1 MYTFQSDHIQFAYD
15 IWVRPERMTYGVSI
29 RNQHVIVHAPLDA
42 PFEHIQSVLH
52 IRAETI
58 DAILKKQSE
67 RRPFYFFETDER
79 LPYRGR
85 FYRLIVEEGKET
97 SFRFYQGKFF
107 ATIPSKLSKE
117 ERRATI
123 YPLYRQWVSEKGRN
137 FVKKQLKQIEPTL
150 PKKEQKYQL
159 QLPWT
164 LFIAPPEVAEYTIAH
179 ELAHEQP
186 ITSKEQYETLIE
198 QWAPKGQVSM
208 KWIIEHGTLSV

>member
-1 MYTFQSDHIQFAYD
+1 MFQSENAKFSYD
-15 IWVRPERMTYGVSI
+15 IWVRPERPTYNISI
-29 RNQHVIVHAPLDA
+29 RHQKVIVHVPLDA
-42 PFEHIQSVLH
+42 SNESIDNLLRH
-52 IRAETI
+52 RAETI
-58 DAILKKQSE
+58 TAILEKQQK
-67 RRPFYFFETDER
+67 RRPYYFFETDER

-107 ATIPSKLSKE
+107 ATIPSLLSKE
-117 ERRATI
+117 KRRATI

-137 FVKKQLKQIEPTL
+137 FVNKQLQQIEPTL

-179 ELAHEQP
+179 LLAHEQP

-208 KWIIEHGTLSV
+208 EWIIEHGTLSV